1 MENTTSLVILKGKV
15 PFTNS
20 LVIAEGTKNQHKS
33 VIRLIDTHQEKF
45 NRWGKI
51 YFSDFKSTNYVG
63 DLRGRPTKV
72 AFLNEQ
78 QATFLITLLKNTDI
92 VLDFKAELVDQFYKM
107 REVIARQQNAEWLE
121 TRKDVKLLFRDMTDT
136 LQLLERYMAEQGS
149 KNGKMVYINY
159 AKLINKTLGI
169 EPKSRDKLPTWILNQ
184 ISMLQKMIKANV
196 KGLLARGEDYHRIYP
211 KTKVSLENYARIAFI
226 DSPLLN

>member
-1 MENTTSLVILKGKV
+1 
-15 PFTNS
+15 
-20 LVIAEGTKNQHKS
+20 
-33 VIRLIDTHQEKF
+33 
-45 NRWGKI
+45 
-51 YFSDFKSTNYVG
+51 
-63 DLRGRPTKV
+63 
-72 AFLNEQ
+72 
-78 QATFLITLLKNTDI
+78 
-92 VLDFKAELVDQFYKM
+92 
-107 REVIARQQNAEWLE
+107 
-121 TRKDVKLLFRDMTDT
+121 
-136 LQLLERYMAEQGS
+136 
-149 KNGKMVYINY
+149 MVYINY